1 MKIHILGLAFSCLL
15 LNAKSQT
22 IIGNQQAM
30 QFDIGGGTK
39 VWGLLYVPPADPAYP
54 TEKFPLVI
62 FNHGSGEI
70 GTTQAD
76 LTKIIKWGPPWLI
89 STGNKMEFIDPR
101 TGVKRRFM
109 SIALQASS
117 WSPRIS
123 WIKNVLH
130 NFLFNPPYN
139 VDKDAVYVTGLSAGG
154 DETLQYVTTDSYAQD
169 IAATVPMSPA
179 GGPFT
184 NPIVPAALGIRSWG
198 FAGTAGDN
206 PYLGTLTD
214 FTNTYNAAMPGYARM
229 TTYNCGHGCWN
240 DHYNPSYREVIDG
253 KSMNIY
259 EWMLYYAKSSLLA
272 VDIMSTVVEHFSDFD
287 KISWSAKEDNA
298 TDYYEVQASED
309 DGKDWSTVQTVQAH
323 AEVGSFDYTINYSW

>member
-1 MKIHILGLAFSCLL
+1 M

-22 IIGNQQAM
+22 TLGNQQVM

-39 VWGLLYVPPADPAYP
+39 VWGLLYVPPADPANP
-54 TEKFPLVI
+54 TETFPLVI

-70 GTTQAD
+70 GSTQAD
-76 LTKIIKWGPPWLI
+76 LSKLIRWGTPWLI

-109 SIALQASS
+109 SLALQASS

-123 WIKNVLH
+123 WTKYVTQNL
-130 NFLFNPPYN
+130 LFKAPYR
-139 VDKDAVYVTGLSAGG
+139 VDRNEVYVTGLSAGG
-154 DETLQYVTTDSYAQD
+154 DETLQYVTTDGYAQD

-184 NPIVPAALGIRSWG
+184 NVVVPVALGIRSWG

-214 FTNTYNAAMPGYARM
+214 FTNSLNSAAPGYARM

-240 DHYNPSYREVIDG
+240 DHYNPSYRETIDG

-259 EWMLYYAKSSLLA
+259 EWMLYNAKLSLLA
-272 VDIMSTVVEHFSDFD
+272 VDIISAVVQHFTDYD
-287 KISWSAKEDNA
+287 KISWSGKEDLT
-298 TDYYEVQASED
+298 TDYYEVQVSED
-309 DGKDWSTVQTVQAH
+309 GKAWNTVQTVQSH
-323 AEVGSFDYTINYSW
+323 EEVGTFDYTINYSW